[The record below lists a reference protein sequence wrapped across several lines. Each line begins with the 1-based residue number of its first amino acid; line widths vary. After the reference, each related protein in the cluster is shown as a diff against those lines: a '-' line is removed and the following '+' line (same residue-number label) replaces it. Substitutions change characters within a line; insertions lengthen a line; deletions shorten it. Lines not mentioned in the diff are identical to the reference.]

1 LLVGCS
7 CREERATVLPEAF
20 MPPGLQVRS
29 SWPGCCA

>member
-20 MPPGLQVRS
+20 MPPGLQVRRLAC
-29 SWPGCCA
+29 G